1 MSHSWVVSS
10 ESKPPVRMLL
20 SFIWLVLVGAV
31 LGCLVSKAGDPP
43 DGSPLYYL
51 GVRPLAS
58 LAPFFGA
65 IWLCLVLVPHWPQV
79 SRTQRVSL
87 LITVMA
93 AASLCAWV
101 FYTVWRMR
109 A

>member
-1 MSHSWVVSS
+1 MIGSIVSK
-10 ESKPPVRMLL
+10 EKKPPVRMLL
-20 SFIWLVLVGAV
+20 SFAWLVLVGAV

-58 LAPFFGA
+58 LAPLLGA
-65 IWLCLVLVPHWPQV
+65 IWLSSVLAPHWGHV
-79 SRTQRVSL
+79 SRAHKLSL
-87 LITVMA
+87 LIA
-93 AASLCAWV
+93 FIASATLCAWV
-101 FYTVWRMR
+101 FYTVWHMR